1 MTTGQGGPQLGQFPV
16 PEYSERQLEWNKVLT
31 DILTRGKFGSFDASG
46 NVIEATSA
54 HTGNFCII
62 KRDRGNGDPK
72 VPIAM
77 PYEIGF
83 VEVDAAKTITPGKP
97 IVVSGAGKGA
107 DRVAEAANKIAA
119 WGIGTYDQLD
129 GKVVQAVVTAGNLAL
144 VYIESWKI

>member
-1 MTTGQGGPQLGQFPV
+1 MTTGLGGPQKGGFPV
-16 PEYSERQLEWNKVLT
+16 PQFSERQLEWNKVIT
-31 DILTRGKFGSFDASG
+31 DVLTRGTFGALDASG
-46 NVIEATSA
+46 NVVQADNTM
-54 HTGNFCII
+54 TGTFCII

-97 IVVSGAGKGA
+97 VVVSGAGKGA
-107 DRVAEAANKIAA
+107 DRVAEASNKIAA
-119 WGIGTYDQLD
+119 WGIGTWDQLD

-144 VYIESWKI
+144 VYIEGWKI